1 MVGGYVVKNPL
12 KNVYQ
17 QMDNGKLVE
26 STRDLKTHK
35 WEIECLAHYKGNTFY
50 YTMYKPSANEK
61 LGKQAYLYKVKL
73 K

>member
-1 MVGGYVVKNPL
+1 
-12 KNVYQ
+12 
-17 QMDNGKLVE
+17 MDNGKLVE